1 MEVCKNP
8 QSAFLLQVEGFCRI
22 IRGKIYVNSDPVN
35 KVAIYKLKVKY
46 SFIFKTKVWTA

>member
-8 QSAFLLQVEGFCRI
+8 HSAFLLQVEGFCRI
-22 IRGKIYVNSDPVN
+22 IRGKIFVNSDPIN
-35 KVAIYKLKVKY
+35 KVAIYILKVKY